1 MNKITKGLFIGL
13 ILLTLTGCNTNKEKT
28 ITCTSKENNE
38 STITLTY
45 NDNKVLKAKIAT
57 NTEYEQNEFADNIF
71 KELVNSF
78 NEVKGINAEFNHID
92 TNKSSF
98 VIEIT
103 YDELDLDKLMEKDLI
118 DGDKSYLNEKD
129 KSIDE
134 VLKDLEEEYICNK

>member
-13 ILLTLTGCNTNKEKT
+13 ILLTLTGCNNNKEKT

-78 NEVKGINAEFNHID
+78 NEVKGVNAEFNHID
-92 TNKSSF
+92 NNKSSF

-103 YDELDLDKLMEKDLI
+103 YDELDLDKLIEKDLI

-129 KSIDE
+129 KSIDD